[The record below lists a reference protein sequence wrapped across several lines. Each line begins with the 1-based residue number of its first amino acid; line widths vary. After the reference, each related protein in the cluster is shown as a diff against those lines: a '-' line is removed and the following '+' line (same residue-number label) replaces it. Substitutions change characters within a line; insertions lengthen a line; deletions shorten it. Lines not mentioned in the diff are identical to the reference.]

1 MIPAMVSFLF
11 SLFEMIFDMNGRKQ
25 VTRVHI
31 YRLGMEVKGQRE
43 EKKKLWSSLKSQK
56 CPWTCE
62 HGVFTELV
70 TKVMNS
76 HVLFP
81 SGRP

>member
-43 EKKKLWSSLKSQK
+43 KKNYGLFEITKMS
-56 CPWTCE
+56 T
-62 HGVFTELV
+62 HGVYTELV
-70 TKVMNS
+70 TKVINS